1 MFWFLAFVVVLII
14 LIWQQSS
21 SKEEDNSH
29 YLRGRN
35 DERQALATKINEVTK
50 NNKSQEISL
59 VVLRDIFKNPIKH
72 PIKDDPSKNVSA
84 PVMNSNYEA
93 SEAETPLSS
102 PPLTSQQEKE
112 DNEKQSIKN
121 LNILLYVGSF
131 LIVAATALFVTLTM
145 RNQQKKLL

>member
-35 DERQALATKINEVTK
+35 DERQALAAKINEVTK

-59 VVLRDIFKNPIKH
+59 VVLRDIFKNPIKNPIKH

-84 PVMNSNYEA
+84 PVMNLDYEA

-112 DNEKQSIKN
+112 VS
-121 LNILLYVGSF
+121 
-131 LIVAATALFVTLTM
+131 A
-145 RNQQKKLL
+145 